1 VPTAAPIHPVAGRTQ
16 CKEQV
21 CLRLVG
27 TTVLQRRPG
36 LDGAPDNARAGQI
49 GLPGDVVAG
58 DQSLR
63 ATLQPRLANKSLY
76 EGDLTMKK
84 LTILGALCVIMGAT
98 VLPVHRPSIAHAAP

>member
-1 VPTAAPIHPVAGRTQ
+1 M
-16 CKEQV
+16 
-21 CLRLVG
+21 
-27 TTVLQRRPG
+27 LQRRPG

-84 LTILGALCVIMGAT
+84 LTILGALYVIMGAIMGAT